1 MGRLFRQKRP
11 AGSRVNFGT
20 AAALISTAL
29 AGLLSGEPLPEAALP
44 ALLKKP
50 ATREQAGEQARQI
63 LELMTPQERFDL
75 VGGSDGFFV
84 KGNDRL
90 GLPPLEFS
98 DTTLGV
104 KRWSGGDEDFKSTAF
119 PGTLLLAA
127 AWDPEL
133 TRQYGRAVAREMR
146 SYGIHVMLG
155 PGINLQRLPFGGR
168 SFEYFGEDPFLVS
181 RMAAAYVTGAQ
192 SQGVATTLKHFVG
205 NEMESFRR
213 SSNSLIGER
222 ALREIYMEPFRAGI
236 DAGAQ
241 CVMTSYNLLNGEW
254 TGESRAAVN
263 GLLRG
268 ELGFCGLVMTDWES
282 TFHGDRLAASG
293 TDIEMPRHLG
303 LAFDK
308 EKVFGSPEIDRMA
321 ENILRTFI
329 GSGHYEQAAA
339 GTYARSEWKKE
350 LPKHV
355 EFARQVNEQ
364 GIVLLK
370 NNGVLPVS
378 SDTRQ
383 TILVTGRYA
392 DREKLTGGGSASV
405 KGFDLKTYR
414 QALEET
420 YSDARLVFSDNPS
433 EDQLKQ
439 ADCVLVFPAP
449 KYEGEGVDREW
460 VLAEDPLVR
469 KCVANHS
476 NTIVVL
482 VIGGGC
488 AADWA
493 DDAAAVI
500 QQTYGGQTAADALC
514 NVISGKVNPSGKL
527 AFTFPHT
534 LVGTPWAG
542 LEPKLNAPRLGL
554 DIQPNRE
561 RFDPQDLNRRF
572 GNKKR
577 WVLGNSDDPDKI
589 TEIYTFDVEYTEGVL
604 MGYRWYDS
612 REVPVRY
619 PFGHGLSY
627 TTFGYSGL
635 QVRTEPDGIIV
646 QAQITNSGE
655 AAGREIVQLYVGA
668 VHPSVPRP
676 PRELKG
682 FVKIHLA
689 PGETKPVEFYL
700 KPEDLAYYDAL
711 RKVWKVEPGEYR
723 IGVAASSRDIRL
735 SETVNW
741 KQGMSVRR

>member
-1 MGRLFRQKRP
+1 MTVFKRIGMTAAGLALWAEAA
-11 AGSRVNFGT
+11 AGSN
-20 AAALISTAL
+20 
-29 AGLLSGEPLPEAALP
+29 SGIQS
-44 ALLKKP
+44 LLKKP
-50 ATREQAGEQARQI
+50 STWEQAGVQARQI
-63 LELMTPQERFDL
+63 LAQMTPQERFDL

-84 KGNDRL
+84 NGNDRL

-104 KRWSGGDEDFKSTAF
+104 KRWNGGDKDFRSTAF

-155 PGINLQRLPFGGR
+155 PGVNLQRLPFGGR
-168 SFEYFGEDPFLVS
+168 NFEYFGEDPFLVS

-192 SQGVATTLKHFVG
+192 SQGVATTLKHFIG
-205 NEMESFRR
+205 NEMETFRK
-213 SSNSLIGER
+213 SSNSQIGGR
-222 ALREIYMEPFRAGI
+222 ALRELYMAPFRAGI
-236 DAGAQ
+236 EAGAW
-241 CVMTSYNLLNGEW
+241 CVMTSYNLLDGEW
-254 TGESRAAVN
+254 AGESRAAVS

-268 ELGFCGLVMTDWES
+268 ELGFRYLVMTDWES

-303 LAFDK
+303 LAADK

-321 ENILRTFI
+321 GNILRTFI
-329 GSGHYEQAAA
+329 WSGHYEQAVT
-339 GTYARSEWKKE
+339 GTYARPEWKSE
-350 LPKHV
+350 ISEHV
-355 EFARQVNEQ
+355 AFARQVNEQ

-370 NNGVLPVS
+370 NSGVLPIPP
-378 SDTRQ
+378 DTKR
-383 TILVTGRYA
+383 TVLVTGRYA

-405 KGFDLKTYR
+405 NGFDLKTYR

-420 YSDARLVFSDNPS
+420 WSEATLVFADNPS
-433 EDQLKQ
+433 AAQIEQSD
-439 ADCVLVFPAP
+439 AVIVFPAP

-460 VLAEDPLVR
+460 ALAEDELVR
-469 KCVANHS
+469 KCVANNS

-514 NVISGKVNPSGKL
+514 NVISGTVNPSGKL
-527 AFTFPHT
+527 AFTFPRT
-534 LVGTPWAG
+534 PAGTPWAD
-542 LEPKLNAPRLGL
+542 LETKPGAPRMGL
-554 DIQPNRE
+554 DIQPDND

-577 WVLGNSDDPDKI
+577 WALGNSDEEKEI
-589 TEIYTFDVEYTEGVL
+589 TGIYTFDVKYTEGIF

-612 REVPVRY
+612 REAPVRY

-635 QVRTEPDGIIV
+635 QIRTEPDGIVV
-646 QAQITNSGE
+646 QAQITNSG
-655 AAGREIVQLYVGA
+655 ATAGREIVQLYVGA

-682 FVKIHLA
+682 FVKIGLA
-689 PGETKPVEFYL
+689 PGETKTVEFDL
-700 KPEDLAYYDAL
+700 KPEDLAYYDAQHN
-711 RKVWKVEPGEYR
+711 VWKVEPGEYR
-723 IGVAASSRDIRL
+723 ISVAASSRDIRL
-735 SETVNW
+735 SGTVDW
-741 KQGMSVRR
+741 KQELSIRR